1 MSTAKTF
8 CRYCHAYCP
17 MDVEVEDGR
26 VLAVKPDRDNEMYGG
41 YTCVKGRQL
50 VEQMYQAERLLSSQ
64 KRVGDVLEPV
74 SSEQAVEEIADKL
87 RSILAEHGPRA
98 IATYNG
104 TYAFQNSAQLAYSRA
119 WHDAIGSPSYYSSI
133 TIDQPAKVFCSTRHG
148 FWFAGTHMFSDSDV
162 LLALGNNPLV
172 SQYSPPGG
180 VPSHSPFDKLREAK
194 RRGLKLIVVDPRYT
208 ELAHRADLHLQ
219 IKPGEDSTLLAGMI
233 NIIVSES
240 LHDAEFCQRYT
251 DGLEALS
258 KALEPYDLAYVA
270 RRTALAEADIV
281 AAARMFAAGPR
292 GVAVTG
298 TGPEMASHPNL
309 TQHLVASL
317 NSLCGRVY
325 REGDTL
331 PNPGVLCPPLP
342 RLAQPLEIPLAW
354 KEGARSRIDEELGEL
369 TTLGFMGPIREMP
382 TNLLA
387 DEILTPGEGQVR
399 ALIVVGGNPLM
410 AWPDQVK
417 TMKAMK
423 SLDLLVCVDPYLSAT
438 TDFADYVIAPKLTLE
453 RDDVTLLADPF
464 YEAPY
469 SQYASTVV
477 ESDADLLEE
486 WELYWGLAHHL
497 GLSVRINDTEISA
510 DQKPSKYELLE
521 VITSGSRVPLSWL
534 RDNPGGHLFPQHR
547 VAAQAMD
554 PDCTDRLR
562 FFPEGLD
569 QDIADALEQS
579 DDERAC
585 PFRLI
590 CSRSKWLLNSSGR
603 NLSMLAKK
611 AGSHNPA
618 FFNPDDLEALKI
630 AEDTLVRIATED
642 GAIEAVASANPRI
655 RRGVVSMY
663 HCWGP
668 VPDGKDQ
675 PDVRQT
681 GANINLLLNNRRNTQ
696 RYTGMTRQSAIPIA
710 VTVA

>member
-1 MSTAKTF
+1 
-8 CRYCHAYCP
+8 
-17 MDVEVEDGR
+17 
-26 VLAVKPDRDNEMYGG
+26 MYGG

-50 VEQMYQAERLLSSQ
+50 VEQMYQPQRLLNSQ
-64 KRVGDVLEPV
+64 KRVGGALEAI
-74 SSEQAVEEIADKL
+74 SSEQAVAEIAGKL
-87 RSILAEHGPRA
+87 KSILSEHGPRS
-98 IATYNG
+98 IASYNG

-148 FWFAGTHMFSDSDV
+148 FWLAGTHMFSDADV
-162 LLALGNNPLV
+162 LLTLGNNPLV

-208 ELAHRADLHLQ
+208 ELAHRADLYLQ

-240 LHDAEFCQRYT
+240 LHDAEFCSRYT
-251 DGLEALS
+251 DGLDALVEAL
-258 KALEPYDLAYVA
+258 KPFDLDYVGH
-270 RRTALAEADIV
+270 RTGLAEADIV
-281 AAARMFAAGPR
+281 QAARMFAAGPR

-331 PNPGVLCPPLP
+331 PNPGVLCPPMP
-342 RLAQPLEIPLAW
+342 RPAQPLELPLAW

-369 TTLGFMGPIREMP
+369 TTLGFMGPVREMP

-387 DEILTPGEGQVR
+387 DEILMPGEGQVR

-410 AWPDQVK
+410 AWPDQ
-417 TMKAMK
+417 MKALK
-423 SLDLLVCVDPYLSAT
+423 ALKALDLLVCIDPYLSAT
-438 TDFADYVIAPKLTLE
+438 TDFADYMIAPKLTLE

-469 SQYASTVV
+469 AQYASAVV
-477 ESDADLLEE
+477 ETDADLLEE
-486 WELYWGLAHHL
+486 WEFYWGLARHL
-497 GLSVRINDTEISA
+497 GLSVRINDTEVA
-510 DQKPSKYELLE
+510 GDPKPSKYELLE
-521 VITSGSRVPLSWL
+521 AITRGSRVPLSWL
-534 RDNPGGHLFPQHR
+534 RDHPGGHLFPEHR
-547 VAAQAMD
+547 IIAQPMD
-554 PDCTDRLR
+554 PECTMRLR

-569 QDIADALEQS
+569 QDIADALEQC
-579 DDERAC
+579 DDEQAY

-590 CSRSKWLLNSSGR
+590 CSRSKYVLNSSGR
-603 NLSMLAKK
+603 NLSMLAEK
-611 AGSHNPA
+611 AGTCNPA
-618 FFNPDDLEALKI
+618 FFNPDDLKALGV
-630 AEDTLVRIATED
+630 AEDALVRISSED
-642 GAIEAVASANPRI
+642 GALEAVATANPRI

-668 VPDGKDQ
+668 VPDGNEDI
-675 PDVRQT
+675 DVRLT
-681 GANINLLLNNRRNTQ
+681 GANTNLLLNNRRNNQ
-696 RYTGMTRQSAIPIA
+696 RYTGVTRQSAIPIA
-710 VTVA
+710 VTAA